1 MFFEFKIG
9 SDVML
14 VNLAQVTQIQVAPP
28 VNDQAEVTFTFS
40 NGQQQTVSLSPTVI
54 QRLYSAIPRPTI
66 YGAGGMG

>member
-14 VNLAQVTQIQVAPP
+14 VNLAQVTQIQVTPP